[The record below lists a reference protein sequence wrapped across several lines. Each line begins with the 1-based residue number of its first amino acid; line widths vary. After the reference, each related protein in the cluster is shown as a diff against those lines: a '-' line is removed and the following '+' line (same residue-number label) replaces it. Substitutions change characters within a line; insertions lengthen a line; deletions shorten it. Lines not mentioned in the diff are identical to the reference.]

1 MRLPNKSL
9 LQIQSELLGRPENKT
24 RSMPNKS
31 HQIQAVRQQLAHSQ
45 LCIYQW
51 ICLMVKVWRSM
62 LTKRTSLPDK
72 TIQWRWL
79 CFTIRLQA
87 TVLTWVA
94 TKYINTESRQRL
106 TCSRCRSRERKWLS
120 QSKALWKKWTRLT
133 KEKKFRVNRQ
143 LCVIADSFSVERF
156 LMVSITQ
163 SYEISEVVSLRYM
176 ARRARLKIL

>member
-1 MRLPNKSL
+1 
-9 LQIQSELLGRPENKT
+9 
-24 RSMPNKS
+24 MPSKS

-87 TVLTWVA
+87 TVLTSVA
-94 TKYINTESRQRL
+94 TKHINTESRQRL
-106 TCSRCRSRERKWLS
+106 TCSQWRSRERKWLS
-120 QSKALWKKWTRLT
+120 QSKTLWKKWTMLT
-133 KEKKFRVNRQ
+133 KEKEFRVNRQ
-143 LCVIADSFSVERF
+143 LCVTTCRIMTQALEIADSFSEERF
-156 LMVSITQ
+156 RMVSITQ
-163 SYEISEVVSLRYM
+163 SYERSEVVSLRYM
-176 ARRARLKIL
+176 ARRAKLKIL